1 MIATLK
7 HLMRRR
13 ESFWGLF
20 LASFL
25 TYGMIALVRSEAPH
39 GRLVGRVVAQETG
52 MPLPNAEIYLTHRN
66 TRERFTSNEE
76 GLFKIP
82 SLQKGHYTVEAY
94 TRAHS
99 LIKGTFI
106 LQEGETKEVVLA
118 LQPHEPFLSL
128 IHPQAIYQTKEKIR
142 LGVRGFV
149 DRDDL
154 QVRVHRVQL
163 NANTQLP
170 PGELIRFIDDVRYG
184 WWRSSEEWQHTRRQ
198 LSDALQTV
206 LDTTVPIT
214 GRDMEGIFLQYLPFP
229 LSEPGIYLAEIS
241 ADNLHQVALIVMT
254 DVGLVTKRAEDGI
267 LHVWASD
274 LSTGAPVPDIQVEA
288 WTHTRMGG
296 RTNPYQL
303 SSNRTGNTGMVML
316 NTRSDQHQAGPIYV
330 LAYQSRSRQPV
341 AWLTLWREDLPGDGV
356 QPLTGYLYSER
367 PVYRPGHTVHYK
379 GILRLKT
386 KQGYTLLPANSPV
399 EITVRD
405 PDNNLI
411 RRSETTLSA
420 TSAFNGSLQLNEEAK
435 TGIYSIQA
443 QVGAQK
449 LTGNFNVAAYRKPT
463 FQVTL
468 RPVRKFIT
476 PSDRM
481 QVALTARYYFGMP
494 AGNAKVRYYVYRTP
508 LYDGGPVSEDEEFYG
523 EEYQAY
529 TGYGEYV
536 LDGETTTR
544 EDGTAIITL
553 NPKDFGEKE
562 NKGPYWSEPDYRITI
577 NAYVEAGGYEYAEGN
592 TQFDLVQS
600 DWKLQVQTQPPFGA
614 PNSPV
619 ELKVSV
625 RDRASGAPQQ
635 AAVRWRAGLVR
646 WDGNRL
652 QPDWQISNQTIQ
664 TGANGEGSASFTPN
678 RTGDWL
684 VELETQDA
692 RGNRTTVR
700 DWVWIYETGEVYS
713 RPASAPML
721 QVMTDKQTYLPGERA
736 KVAVRSS
743 NPNAWVWVT
752 WEGDRLYGTKLVQLR
767 QGVATVEFPISA
779 ESVPSAYVEAC
790 MIHHKQFTRQ
800 TLPLKIGA
808 ERKQLKIEI
817 QTDKPRY
824 EPRENAQIQLRV
836 SDTNGRPVQA
846 ELSLAVVD
854 EAIYAIREDNPT
866 ALYNAFYARRPNRVQ
881 TQYSFPWLAL
891 QGDKGEVET
900 VRRYFPDTALW
911 LPTLMTDAQGQASAS
926 LIVPDTLTQW
936 RITVQGHTAKT
947 ETGYGKTLFTCA
959 KEFAVRLS
967 VPPVLV
973 QGDLV
978 TVSAI
983 TSNSGSQSRRTT
995 VELLIDGQ
1003 PVQSKTITVPPG
1015 NSQTVEWNYR
1025 AAAANPALPVQ
1036 VRARSEDGKSD
1047 AEEKNIQVLPYAIER
1062 VDTRN
1067 LALGAGGQTI
1077 SFQAHPN
1084 LLPASS
1090 HLQVRVAPSL
1100 ISQIAGSL
1108 EYLAGYPYGCTE
1120 QTMSRFLPSLMV
1132 MRTLKELQIPLPS
1145 LSREVPK
1152 MVEAGLN
1159 RLYRFQHY
1167 NGSWG
1172 WWEEDAGDIWM
1183 TAYVLRGLS
1192 VARTSGVTV
1201 NAEVY
1206 REGTAALARLIHQQW
1221 KKPPKTWDDYCFAL
1235 YALAS
1240 AGGELPMQAD
1250 QPMIPHA
1257 DNLSSYGKA
1266 LLILALQKWN
1276 ALHLQPDLIGSLIRE
1291 ARSSPAG
1298 IYWTPNRDSRNEN
1311 WNQGWNNTIETTA
1324 WACLA
1329 LMQASPKDL
1338 RSIEPAMN
1346 WLMSRRR
1353 ADGWNSTKDTAA
1365 VLEAML
1371 HYARAVEIPNR
1382 NRGGSRAG
1390 RLQVLLN
1397 GQPAGEM
1404 RFDRRSIIMPEQV
1417 LELPNHA
1424 LTTGSNTVTL
1434 RLEGNLRV
1442 YATVVFKQS
1451 IRAQELTG
1459 EVIGADHQLERHYSL
1474 VHSISRTNKGVKI
1487 DERPLR
1493 SGDKVP
1499 VGSLIRVKLRITG
1512 LTGEGFSHLILEDP
1526 LPPGCRPS
1534 EVQLPSES
1542 ERYEYEG
1549 YSYTSEARDDRMIA
1563 YFRSTQGDGLEY
1575 EYVMRAEVPG
1585 EYHILP
1591 PRLWT
1596 MYGAFRV
1603 YGSSFRLH
1611 IDKTRK

>member
-39 GRLVGRVVAQETG
+39 GRLVGRVVALETG
-52 MPLPNAEIYLTHRN
+52 MPLPNAEIYLSRGD

-76 GLFKIP
+76 GYFKVP
-82 SLQKGHYTVEAY
+82 SLQKGYYKVEAY
-94 TRAHS
+94 TQAHS
-99 LIKGTFI
+99 LTEGTFI
-106 LQEGETKEVVLA
+106 LKEGETKEIVIA
-118 LQPHEPFLSL
+118 LHPHDPFLSL
-128 IHPQAIYQTKEKIR
+128 IHPQAVYQSGEEIR

-163 NANTQLP
+163 KANSDLP

-184 WWRSSEEWQHTRRQ
+184 WWRSSEEWQRTRKQ

-206 LDTTVPIT
+206 HDSTVPVT
-214 GRDMEGIFLQYLPFP
+214 GRDLEGVFLQYIPFP

-241 ADNLHQVALIVMT
+241 ADNLNQVALIVIT
-254 DVGLVTKRAEDGI
+254 DVGLVTKRAGDGI
-267 LHVWASD
+267 LHVWASH
-274 LSTGAPVPDIQVEA
+274 LGTGEPVSDIQVEA
-288 WTHTRMGG
+288 WTNTRMLG
-296 RTNPYQL
+296 RTNAYQL
-303 SSNRTGNTGMVML
+303 GSNRTNETGMVML
-316 NTRSDQHQAGPIYV
+316 NARGDQNQSGPLYV
-330 LAYQSRSRQPV
+330 LAYQGSSRQPV
-341 AWLTLWREDLPGDGV
+341 AWLTLWGEDMPGGGNH
-356 QPLTGYLYSER
+356 PLTGYIYSER

-386 KQGYTLLPANSPV
+386 KQGYTLLPANSQV

-411 RRSETTLSA
+411 LRSETVLSA
-420 TSAFNGSLQLNEEAK
+420 ASAFNGSLQLHEEAK
-435 TGIYSIQA
+435 TGIYSIEA
-443 QVGAQK
+443 RVGTQK
-449 LTGNFNVAAYRKPT
+449 LMGSFNVAAYRKPT

-468 RPVRKFIT
+468 TPVRKFIT
-476 PSDRM
+476 PADRM

-494 AGNAKVRYYVYRTP
+494 AANAKVSYYVYRSP
-508 LYDGGPVSEDEEFYG
+508 LYDWGPVSSDEELYG

-544 EDGTAIITL
+544 EDGTAVITL
-553 NPKDFGEKE
+553 NPKDFGEIE
-562 NKGPYWSEPDYRITI
+562 NKDPYWSEPDYRIAV
-577 NAYVEAGGYEYAEGN
+577 NAYVEAGGYEFAEGK

-600 DWKLQVQTQPPFGA
+600 DWKLQVQSQPPFGA

-625 RDRASGAPQQ
+625 RDRASDAPQQ
-635 AAVRWRAGLVR
+635 AAVRWRAGQAR
-646 WDGNRL
+646 WNGNRL
-652 QPDWQISNQTIQ
+652 QPNWMISNQTIQ
-664 TGANGEGSASFTPN
+664 TGANGEGTASFTPN
-678 RTGDWL
+678 RAGDWL

-700 DWVWIYETGEVYS
+700 EWVWIYGTGEAYS

-721 QVMTDKQTYLPGERA
+721 QIMTDKQTYLPGERA

-743 NPNAWVWVT
+743 KSDAWVWVT
-752 WEGDRLYGTKLVQLR
+752 LEGDRLYGTKLIQLR
-767 QGVATVEFPISA
+767 QGVATVEFPITS
-779 ESVPSAYVEAC
+779 ESVPSAYASAC
-790 MIHHKQFTRQ
+790 MIHNKQFTRQ
-800 TLPLKIGA
+800 TLPLKVGA
-808 ERKQLKIEI
+808 ERKQLNIEI

-836 SDTNGRPVQA
+836 SDANGRPVQA

-891 QGDKGEVET
+891 QGDKGEAES
-900 VRRYFPDTALW
+900 VRRYFPDTAFW
-911 LPTLMTDAQGQASAS
+911 MPTLMTDAQGQASAS
-926 LIVPDTLTQW
+926 LTVPDTLTQW
-936 RITVQGHTAKT
+936 RITALGHTAKT
-947 ETGYGKTLFTCA
+947 ELGYGKTLFTCA

-973 QGDLV
+973 QGDHV

-983 TSNSGSQSRRTT
+983 ASNSGAQSRRAT
-995 VELLIDGQ
+995 VELLIDGK
-1003 PVQSKTITVPPG
+1003 PVQSRTITVPPG
-1015 NSQTVEWNYR
+1015 NSQTVEWNYQ
-1025 AAAANPALPVQ
+1025 ALEAHPALPVQ

-1047 AEEKNIQVLPYAIER
+1047 AEEKVVQVLPYAIER
-1062 VDTRN
+1062 TDTRN
-1067 LALGAGGQTI
+1067 LALGVGKQTV

-1084 LLPASS
+1084 LLPSS
-1090 HLQVRVAPSL
+1090 SRLQVRVAPSL
-1100 ISQIAGSL
+1100 FSQIAGSL

-1132 MRTLKELQIPLPS
+1132 MRTLKEQQIPLPS

-1152 MVEAGLN
+1152 MVQAGLN
-1159 RLYRFQHY
+1159 RLYRFQTY
-1167 NGSWG
+1167 DGSWG
-1172 WWEEDAGDIWM
+1172 WWEEDQGDLWM

-1206 REGTAALARLIHQQW
+1206 REGTSALARLIHEEW
-1221 KKPPKTWDDYCFAL
+1221 KKPPTTWDNYCFAL

-1250 QPMIPHA
+1250 QPMIPPA
-1257 DNLSSYGKA
+1257 DKLTSYGKA
-1266 LLILALQKWN
+1266 LLILALHKWN
-1276 ALHLQPDLIGSLIRE
+1276 ALQLQPDLIGSLIRE
-1291 ARSSPAG
+1291 ARNSPAG
-1298 IYWTPNRDSRNEN
+1298 IYWTPNRGSWEEEWN
-1311 WNQGWNNTIETTA
+1311 WSWNNESETTA

-1329 LMQASPKDL
+1329 LMQASQQDL

-1346 WLMSRRR
+1346 WLISQRR
-1353 ADGWNSTKDTAA
+1353 ADGWQSTKDTAV

-1371 HYARAVEIPNR
+1371 QYAQRTEMTNG
-1382 NRGGSRAG
+1382 NRGGNRTG

-1404 RFDRRSIIMPEQV
+1404 RFDNRSVIMPEQV

-1424 LTTGSNTVTL
+1424 LTPGSNTVTL
-1434 RLEGNLRV
+1434 RVEGSLRV
-1442 YATVVFKQS
+1442 YTTVVFKQS
-1451 IRAQELTG
+1451 IQAQELTG
-1459 EVIGADHQLERHYSL
+1459 ELIGADHQLERHYS
-1474 VHSISRTNKGVKI
+1474 VVRSIQRTKEGVKI
-1487 DERPLR
+1487 DERPVR
-1493 SGDKVP
+1493 SGDRVP
-1499 VGSLIRVKLRITG
+1499 AGSLIRVKLRITG
-1512 LTGEGFSHLILEDP
+1512 LAGQGLSHLIMEDP
-1526 LPPGCRPS
+1526 LPSGCRPS
-1534 EVQLPSES
+1534 ETRLPSDS
-1542 ERYEYEG
+1542 EEYEYEG
-1549 YSYTSEARDDRMIA
+1549 FNYTSEVRDDRMVA
-1563 YFRSTQGDGLEY
+1563 FFRSTQGDGLEY

-1591 PRLWT
+1591 PRVWT

-1603 YGSSFRLH
+1603 YGSGFRLQ
-1611 IDKTRK
+1611 IDPSRD